1 MSKSDAVTGY
11 SAEVQLRLVAEGRE
25 DVLSQ
30 IGPDCIAPREPI
42 TLSPC
47 EAEVVM
53 LVDDHRR
60 VWRVWLPDGI
70 SPDATFVKTEQLAP
84 VA

>member
-1 MSKSDAVTGY
+1 MSNAVTGY
-11 SAEVQLRLVAEGRE
+11 SAEVRLRLIVDGRE
-25 DVLSQ
+25 YALSQ

-42 TLSPC
+42 TLPPC

-70 SPDATFVKTEQLAP
+70 SPQETFVKTEQLAP

>member
-1 MSKSDAVTGY
+1 MSRLGSQYGY
-11 SAEVQLRLVAEGRE
+11 SAEVRLQLIVDGNEFS
-25 DVLSQ
+25 LSE
-30 IGPDCIAPREPI
+30 IGPDGF
-42 TLSPC
+42 TLRKPMSLPPC

-70 SPDATFVKTEQLAP
+70 SPNETFVKTEQLAP
-84 VA
+84 VV